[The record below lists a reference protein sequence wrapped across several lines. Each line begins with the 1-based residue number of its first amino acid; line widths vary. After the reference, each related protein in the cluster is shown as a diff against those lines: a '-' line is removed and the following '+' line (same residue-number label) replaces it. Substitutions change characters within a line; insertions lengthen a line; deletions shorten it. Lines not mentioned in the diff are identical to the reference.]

1 MCPGDR
7 PAVVPVSSGQLDRP
21 EFDTAA
27 LEVVHWHNVFT
38 AHQHPEKTS
47 PAPEVVFFARCV
59 CVCFPQVTDNNVVH
73 LPVNVCSGFVF
84 LPSGGFQEG
93 HDEIFLHR
101 PVTLWSPTGERDV
114 VSLMKRSYYSA
125 TASLASLCPRV
136 FTQQDPEEQ
145 LALFSRSRPIS
156 HSKHGVNPDIMCVC
170 VCWCY
175 LSADPFRGSRHP
187 WNNAAS
193 ETETWQDITSV
204 ELLPDVLPAQP
215 PVTVTDLHS
224 CPCVRRLMCAV
235 WSHVMFALRW
245 NVKNVAA
252 LVSETADGRQT
263 RLQSLFQF
271 WRFNCLT
278 SDFPDHTISV
288 QTADMRHFL
297 RAERRMTV
305 IDE

>member
-1 MCPGDR
+1 MCSLHISILKR
-7 PAVVPVSSGQLDRP
+7 PLLLLKSSFLL
-21 EFDTAA
+21 A
-27 LEVVHWHNVFT
+27 
-38 AHQHPEKTS
+38 
-47 PAPEVVFFARCV
+47 V

-125 TASLASLCPRV
+125 TASLASLCPWV

-156 HSKHGVNPDIMCVC
+156 HSKHGVNQDIMCVC

-193 ETETWQDITSV
+193 ETETWQNITSV

-278 SDFPDHTISV
+278 SDFPDHTIGV